1 MTTRESVRVEQSAPA
16 TPAEAPRGHRA
27 PPRVPAGGV
36 SRAVAIRLVPL
47 LLFLAF
53 WEFGARYLDAIDI
66 AGVGATLAALVE
78 LLGDPLLWSALAESN
93 GALVIGYLAAVVIGL
108 PLGLKMGRSRIVDGL
123 AQGYL
128 SILLIAPVA
137 MIIPIIIMALGF
149 GVIPRSIIIFIF
161 VLPMIVANARTG
173 VRTVPTDIIE
183 MGRCFGATE
192 RQLWRYVVLPAAAP
206 AVFTGLRIGIG
217 RAVTG
222 MVIAEWLLAAVG
234 IGALLLQFRGGF
246 QADFLFAVIIVV
258 LMESLLLVQLVRVAE
273 RRVVGWAMP

>member
-1 MTTRESVRVEQSAPA
+1 MTTRETIRVEPPAPA
-16 TPAEAPRGHRA
+16 SGEPPRGA
-27 PPRVPAGGV
+27 PVPRRFTAAVV
-36 SRAVAIRLVPL
+36 SRAVGIRLVPL

-53 WEFGARYLDAIDI
+53 WEFGSRYLDAIDI
-66 AGVGATLAALVE
+66 AGVGATLVALVE

-93 GALVIGYLAAVVIGL
+93 GALVIGYVAAVVVGL
-108 PLGLKMGRSRIVDGL
+108 PLGLKMGRSRVVDGL

-161 VLPMIVANARTG
+161 VLPMIVVNARTG
-173 VRTVPTDIIE
+173 VRTVPADIIE
-183 MGRCFGATE
+183 MGRCFGAGE
-192 RQLWRYVVLPAAAP
+192 RQLWRHVILPSAAP
-206 AVFTGLRIGIG
+206 AVFTGLRIGVG

-234 IGALLLQFRGGF
+234 IGALLLQFRGAF
-246 QADFLFAVIIVV
+246 RADSLFAVIIVV
-258 LMESLLLVQLVRVAE
+258 LVESLVLVQLLRAAE
-273 RRVVGWAMP
+273 RRVVGWSMP

>member
-1 MTTRESVRVEQSAPA
+1 MTTREGIRVEQPTPTAPA
-16 TPAEAPRGHRA
+16 DAPRGPRA
-27 PPRVPAGGV
+27 PRRFTAGGV
-36 SRAVAIRLVPL
+36 SRAFGIRLVPL

-78 LLGDPLLWSALAESN
+78 LLGDPLLWEAMAESN
-93 GALVIGYLAAVVIGL
+93 GALVIGYLAAVGIGL

-123 AQGYL
+123 VQGYL

-161 VLPMIVANARTG
+161 VLPMIVVNARTG

-234 IGALLLQFRGGF
+234 VGALLLQFRGGF

-258 LMESLLLVQLVRVAE
+258 LVESLVLVQLLRAAE

>member
-1 MTTRESVRVEQSAPA
+1 M
-16 TPAEAPRGHRA
+16 
-27 PPRVPAGGV
+27 
-36 SRAVAIRLVPL
+36 
-47 LLFLAF
+47 
-53 WEFGARYLDAIDI
+53 
-66 AGVGATLAALVE
+66 
-78 LLGDPLLWSALAESN
+78 LWSALAESN
-93 GALVIGYLAAVVIGL
+93 GALVIGYLAAVAVGV

-161 VLPMIVANARTG
+161 VIPMVVVNSRAG
-173 VRTVPTDIIE
+173 VRTVPPDIIE
-183 MGRCFGATE
+183 MGRTFGATE
-192 RQLWRYVVLPAAAP
+192 RQLWRYVILPAAAP

-246 QADFLFAVIIVV
+246 QADALFAVIIVV
-258 LMESLLLVQLVRVAE
+258 LAESLVLVQLLRVVE